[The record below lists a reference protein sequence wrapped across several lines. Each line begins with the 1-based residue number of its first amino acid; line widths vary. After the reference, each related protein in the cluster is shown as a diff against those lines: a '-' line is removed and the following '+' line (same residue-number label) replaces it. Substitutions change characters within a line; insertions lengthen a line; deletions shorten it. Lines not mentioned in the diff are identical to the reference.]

1 MSHELRWNPVLKE
14 WVIVGSNRRNRPDFT
29 SGTNTP
35 NCPFCPQSPEI
46 LGREE
51 VVSLP
56 NKFPCL
62 FSDPPSPAANSDRL
76 YKTSPAT
83 GFCEIVVET
92 PRHKGDLSDLSIE
105 RLCEILKLFGKRYEE
120 LGSNEHVKYV
130 FIFRNKGKEI
140 GATIH
145 HPHSQIYALPFVPP
159 LIKQELMSSREFMK
173 RYKECLFC
181 NMIKKEI
188 EDGRRVI
195 YKDNFS
201 ICFLPFFA
209 RWTYET
215 HIFTIRHVQ
224 SLPELESAE
233 IKSLACVLKIITTIY
248 NNLFGFSMPYVMAV
262 HQQPTDGKSHSYYH
276 FHIEFYPL
284 YQSKD
289 RIKYTAGIERV
300 GTFEYG
306 AGSPEEKAEELKQIY
321 RNVAGKIMWQ

>member
-29 SGTNTP
+29 SGTNTS
-35 NCPFCPQSPEI
+35 NCPFCPESPEI
-46 LGREE
+46 RGSKD

-62 FSDPPSPAANSDRL
+62 FPDPPPPTTTDPDGL
-76 YKTSPAT
+76 YKVSPAT

-92 PRHKGDLSDLSIE
+92 PRHKGDLSDLSVE
-105 RLCEILKLFGKRYEE
+105 RLCKILKLFGKRYEV
-120 LGSNEHVKYV
+120 LGSNKHVKYV
-130 FIFRNKGKEI
+130 FIFRNKGKEV

-159 LIKQELMSSREFMK
+159 LIKQELTSSREFMK

-181 NMIKKEI
+181 NIIKKEI

-195 YKDNFS
+195 YKDDLS

-209 RWTYET
+209 RWAYET
-215 HIFTIRHVQ
+215 HIFPMRHVQ
-224 SLPELESAE
+224 SLPELEREE
-233 IKSLACVLKIITTIY
+233 IESLAHVLKIITTVY

-262 HQQPTDGKSHSYYH
+262 HQQPTDGKNYSYYH
-276 FHIEFYPL
+276 FHFEFYPV

-306 AGSPEEKAEELKQIY
+306 AGSPEEKAEELKQTY
-321 RNVAGKIMWQ
+321 KNVAGKIM